1 MKAVIKIC
9 AFCAIFALMS
19 LTFVSAQEKAPPQ
32 TGEKKLAEE
41 VNSVAAI
48 EPSAITEETNP
59 YKNQKNDKYRIGFQ
73 DAIEVQVYRQQGIS
87 GRYEIASDGTIR
99 MPRVNDP
106 IIAVCKTET
115 ELSNT
120 ITAHLKSWLKD
131 PFVTVRVS
139 EQRSQSFAVIG
150 AVQKPGNYLLSRR
163 IRLLELLALAG
174 GPDVENAGA
183 KIQVARLGNLAGCDE
198 NVQKIETVDSNTE
211 LVGFNLNEVMQGK
224 QNPWMNPGDIVSVL
238 IAEEAYVVGNVKEP
252 KKIILRDRKTLTQA
266 LADAGGTD
274 AVANTGKV
282 IIQRLENNGVKKE
295 LVFDLKD
302 IRSQKIADPVL
313 QGNDIVQVSSDKTKS
328 AIEGVKSIFKNGL
341 PSIFYRF

>member
-1 MKAVIKIC
+1 MKAAIKIC
-9 AFCAIFALMS
+9 AFCAMFVLMS
-19 LTFVSAQEKAPPQ
+19 LTSVAAQEKMPQ
-32 TGEKKLAEE
+32 SNETKVAEKADTLTT
-41 VNSVAAI
+41 VGNAAI
-48 EPSAITEETNP
+48 ADDSNP
-59 YKNQKNDKYRIGFQ
+59 YKNQTSDKYRIGFQ
-73 DAIEVQVYRQQGIS
+73 DAIEVQIYRQPGIS

-99 MPRVNDP
+99 MPRVNAP

-139 EQRSQSFAVIG
+139 EQKSQQFAVIG

-183 KIQVARLGNLAGCDE
+183 KIQVARLGSLAGCDD
-198 NVQKIETVDSNTE
+198 NVQKVETPDTATE

-238 IAEEAYVVGNVKEP
+238 IAEEAYVVGSVKEP

-282 IIQRLENNGVKKE
+282 VIQRLESSGVKKE